1 MNLARSSLTAF
12 SIKILGALLFTAYS
26 IFLARILAQ
35 DDYGV
40 VMFAISV
47 ATALGPIS
55 LLGFDRTTTKF
66 ATIYYAEK
74 QIPALRGLLARS
86 RRTGMVFSLALL
98 ALAGV
103 LTWLGLLKP
112 SESKH
117 ASILLALCILPLW
130 AWVLLN
136 REFLRG
142 LRFLVPAL
150 AGFQILRPALA
161 MLFTALVY
169 SCGLI
174 NSASALACLGGA
186 LLVVIIVDTRRI
198 KSVLG
203 PSDGQL
209 VYETD
214 KWFQTA
220 KPLLFSMV
228 MYTIVTRA
236 DMLIVGSLLGMED
249 AARYSV
255 ASRLASFPDFILEA
269 IRVVMAPLIAEQFHK
284 NDLAPVQQSVTRAS
298 QMVFLAVAPFAVA
311 FIFFP
316 KFFLGFFGSAYESA
330 DMILIYL
337 IIGQCVNAFSGTV
350 GVLMTMTNLQREH
363 ARIFTVSAIL
373 TLLLGYLLSKTV
385 GAEGAALATAITMSL
400 ANIWMVIVVKR
411 KLGIRSYVGINRTKR
426 LPQHEPRGDVRSK
439 HPV

>member
-1 MNLARSSLTAF
+1 
-12 SIKILGALLFTAYS
+12 
-26 IFLARILAQ
+26 
-35 DDYGV
+35 
-40 VMFAISV
+40 MFAIAV

-66 ATIYYAEK
+66 ATIYYADE
-74 QIPALRGLLARS
+74 QIPALRGLLVCS
-86 RRTGMVFSLALL
+86 RRTGLVFSVALL

-103 LTWLGLLKP
+103 LIWLGFLDP
-112 SESKH
+112 AASKH
-117 ASILLALCILPLW
+117 KSILLAVCILPLW

-142 LRFLVPAL
+142 LKLLVPAL

-161 MLFTALVY
+161 MLFTVFVY
-169 SCGLI
+169 YAGLI

-186 LLVVIIVDTRRI
+186 LFVAIIFDTRRI

-203 PSDGQL
+203 PSDGQY
-209 VYETD
+209 VFETD
-214 KWFQTA
+214 KWFHTA
-220 KPLLFSMV
+220 NPLLFSMV

-236 DMLIVGSLLGMED
+236 DMLMVGSLLGMEE

-269 IRVVMAPLIAEQFHK
+269 IRVVMGPLIAERFHK
-284 NDLAPVQQSVTRAS
+284 NELAPMQQSVARAS

-316 KFFLGFFGSAYESA
+316 KFFLGFFGPAYESA
-330 DMILIYL
+330 NMILIYL
-337 IIGQCVNAFSGTV
+337 IVGQCVNAFSGTV

-363 ARIFTVSAIL
+363 ARIVAVSALL
-373 TLLLGYLLSKTV
+373 TLALAYGLIKAV

-411 KLGIRSYVGINRTKR
+411 KLGIRSYIRLNRTKR
-426 LPQHEPRGDVRSK
+426 LPPHESAGDVRSK
-439 HPV
+439 PLA

>member
-12 SIKILGALLFTAYS
+12 SIKILGAVLFTAYS

-66 ATIYYAEK
+66 ATVYYAENK
-74 QIPALRGLLARS
+74 LPQLRGLLRRG
-86 RRTGMVFSLALL
+86 RRTGLGFSVALL
-98 ALAGV
+98 LAAGV
-103 LTWLGLLKP
+103 LLYFGILQP
-112 SESKH
+112 AESKH
-117 ASILLALCILPLW
+117 AAVLLAVCILPLW

-142 LRFLVPAL
+142 LKLLVPAL
-150 AGFQILRPALA
+150 IGFQILRPALA
-161 MLFTALVY
+161 MLFSALAY
-169 SCGLI
+169 CCGMI
-174 NSASALACLGGA
+174 NSATMLACLGAA
-186 LLVVIIVDTRRI
+186 LVIAIFIDTRRI
-198 KSVLG
+198 KKVLG

-209 VYETD
+209 IYESAQ
-214 KWFQTA
+214 WARTA
-220 KPLLFSMV
+220 KPLLFSML

-236 DMLIVGSLLGMED
+236 DMLMVGSLLGMEE

-255 ASRLASFPDFILEA
+255 AARLASFPDFILEA
-269 IRVVMAPLIAEQFHK
+269 IRVVMGPLIAERFHK
-284 NDLAPVQQSVTRAS
+284 NELAPMQQQVTRAS
-298 QMVFLAVAPFAVA
+298 QAVFLAVAPFAVA

-316 KFFLGFFGSAYESA
+316 KFFLGFFGPAYESA
-330 DMILIYL
+330 EVILIWL
-337 IIGQCVNAFSGTV
+337 IIGQCVNAFCGTV

-363 ARIFTVSAIL
+363 ARIMSVSAML
-373 TLLLGYLLSKTV
+373 TLALAYVLIKIV
-385 GAEGAALATAITMSL
+385 GAAGAALATAVTMSL

-411 KLGIRSYVGINRTKR
+411 KLGISSYIRINPMKR
-426 LPQHEPRGDVRSK
+426 LPPTESKRDVRSK
-439 HPV
+439 PLV

>member
-1 MNLARSSLTAF
+1 MNLARSSITAF
-12 SIKILGALLFTAYS
+12 SIKIFGALLFTAYS

-35 DDYGV
+35 DDYGT
-40 VMFAISV
+40 VMFAIAV
-47 ATALGPIS
+47 TTALGPIS

-66 ATIYYAEK
+66 AAIYYAEK
-74 QIPALRGLLARS
+74 QMPQLRGLLARS
-86 RRTGMVFSLALL
+86 RRTGLVFSVALM

-103 LTWLGLLKP
+103 LMWLGFLEP
-112 SESKH
+112 AASKH
-117 ASILLALCILPLW
+117 QSILLALCILPLW

-142 LRFLVPAL
+142 LRLLVPAL
-150 AGFQILRPALA
+150 VGFQILRPALA
-161 MLFTALVY
+161 MLFTALIY
-169 SCGLI
+169 YAGLI

-186 LLVVIIVDTRRI
+186 LLVAIIIDTRRI
-198 KSVLG
+198 KSALG
-203 PSDGQL
+203 PSDGQR

-236 DMLIVGSLLGMED
+236 DMLMVGSLLGMEE

-255 ASRLASFPDFILEA
+255 AARLASFPDFILEA
-269 IRVVMAPLIAEQFHK
+269 IRVVMAPLIAERFHK
-284 NDLAPVQQSVTRAS
+284 NELVPMQQRVTRAS

-316 KFFLGFFGSAYESA
+316 KFFLGFFGPAYESA

-337 IIGQCVNAFSGTV
+337 IVGQCVNAFSGTV

-363 ARIFTVSAIL
+363 ARIVSVSAIL
-373 TLLLGYLLSKTV
+373 TLALAYGLIKTV

-411 KLGIRSYVGINRTKR
+411 KLGIISYIRINRTKR
-426 LPQHEPRGDVRSK
+426 LPQHESDGDVRSK
-439 HPV
+439 HLV